1 MDELKVMGLLLE
13 FRVKVKLRGR
23 YEEELVRVR
32 DRVQMMVVGS
42 VEIRLT
48 KAL

>member
-1 MDELKVMGLLLE
+1 MGLLLE

-32 DRVQMMVVGS
+32 DRVQMTVAGRE
-42 VEIRLT
+42 EIRLAIGLL
-48 KAL
+48 K